1 MSASTRALLCDSVE
15 YPSKPTDHGCGYF
28 DPGCPWNI
36 CYACEYER
44 DPIGY
49 EEQFRKLTNM
59 ILIAGYFKNTNA
71 AAVANQY
78 SAAIQDAILAYLD
91 TPIAD
96 RPAALPAD
104 VKKALDAVASS

>member
-15 YPSKPTDHGCGYF
+15 YPAKPTSHGCGYF

-49 EEQFRKLTNM
+49 EEQLRKLTNA
-59 ILIAGYFKNTNA
+59 ILIAGYFENTNA
-71 AAVANQY
+71 VASRY
-78 SAAIQDAILAYLD
+78 SVAIQDAILAYLD

-104 VKKALDAVASS
+104 VKKALDAMASR

>member
-15 YPSKPTDHGCGYF
+15 YPSKPTSHGCGYF
-28 DPGCPWNI
+28 DPGCHWNT

-49 EEQFRKLTNM
+49 EEQLRRLTNA
-59 ILIAGYFKNTNA
+59 ILIAGYFKNTSA
-71 AAVANQY
+71 EASRY
-78 SAAIQDAILAYLD
+78 SVAIQDAILAYLD

-104 VKKALDAVASS
+104 VKKALDAVASR